1 MNASV
6 FDWTVSGFFYGNSFY
21 LRAFV
26 MQNFEEPEE
35 LVDVDYLISDEYDYE
50 GGQTSSADDSKTSY
64 AAYSSQDKDNLA

>member
-1 MNASV
+1 
-6 FDWTVSGFFYGNSFY
+6 
-21 LRAFV
+21 